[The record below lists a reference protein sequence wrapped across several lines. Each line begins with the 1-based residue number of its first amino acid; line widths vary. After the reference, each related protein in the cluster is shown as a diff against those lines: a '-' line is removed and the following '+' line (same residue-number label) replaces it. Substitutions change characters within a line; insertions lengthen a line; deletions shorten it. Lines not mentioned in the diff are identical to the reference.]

1 MMAIEKS
8 GEVTAFYSAGNI
20 DVYVVKDIVNTVRS
34 VSLGLL
40 DSINGPAPRVVFELI
55 KFNNELGYQ
64 ITFNTNSPITD
75 HQLLLTKNIYNTL
88 RNKYKISIVIID
100 ESGKEFNFTNDNY
113 RKAILKNNIFIYL
126 LLPPVVMLTFAIS
139 HFLLDLLRSL
149 FNSETLIGFISDNF
163 IPLLGYPLSIL
174 AFGLKPMIFSTKV
187 ISYIIILLSAF
198 AYYFITGNGLYGSLI
213 LLVIFILNSIKNS
226 IS

>member
-1 MMAIEKS
+1 MTMAIEKC
-8 GEVTAFYSAGNI
+8 GEVTAYYSAGNV
-20 DVYVVKDIVNTVRS
+20 DNYVVKDIVNTVRS

-40 DSINGPAPRVVFELI
+40 DSINSPAPRVTFDLN
-55 KFNNELGYQ
+55 KFNDELGYQ
-64 ITFNTNSPITD
+64 ITFKTQSPISD
-75 HQLLLTKNIYNTL
+75 HQLLLIKHIYNAL
-88 RNKYKISIVIID
+88 RLKYKISIVVID
-100 ESGKEFNFTNDNY
+100 NSKELFSFSNNNY
-113 RKAILKNNIFIYL
+113 QKALLKNNLMIYL

-174 AFGLKPMIFSTKV
+174 AFGLKPMIFSTKA

-198 AYYFITGNGLYGSLI
+198 SYYFITGNGLYGSLLLLI
-213 LLVIFILNSIKNS
+213 LFILNSIKNS
-226 IS
+226 L